1 MKIKGKVVLLFAT
14 LFTIGTLAMTIFS
27 SYTMEKEITTAATE
41 KLKSDLAFG
50 RTLFDEKYL
59 GSWSVKGDQLY
70 KGATLINGNYE
81 IVDRIGKLTGNTA
94 TVFLQ
99 DTRVATNVISGDQ
112 RAVGTKISEAVA
124 DIVLK
129 KGETYIGEADVLG
142 TRYLAAYEP
151 ILDEKGQIIGIWY
164 VGVPYSTYDTIIAH
178 FNQNLYLFGAVGML
192 VAVAFLYFLIGYY
205 VRPLLRVTQTA
216 RHVAAGDLSV
226 EEVRAG
232 SKDEIGQL
240 ATAVNDMVANLRG
253 LIGQVGDTA
262 AQVAAASEELSANT
276 DQATRA
282 TEQITLTIQD
292 VATGAEQQLN
302 GATESAA
309 AIHQM
314 ATSLQRISGTT
325 EDVAAASRATA
336 DEAEQGTD
344 SIRRAE
350 GQMGQISAVVRE
362 TADDVLRL
370 ESRSQEIDQ
379 IVGVITGIAEQT
391 NLLALNA
398 AIEAARAGEQGRG
411 FAVVADEV
419 RKLAEQ
425 SGASAGQIAE
435 LIRLIQ
441 SDTNRAVAAMGQ
453 VTREVESGTE
463 IVHEAGRAFENIV
476 TSARTVAARIE
487 QVNLASAEIASTSD
501 TVSDTVE
508 QVTRIAQD
516 SSDSAQ
522 SVAAASEQQLAS
534 VQEIAASAVSL
545 SEMAQELQEMVGK
558 FKV

>member
-14 LFTIGTLAMTIFS
+14 LFTIGTLSMTIFS

-41 KLKSDLAFG
+41 KLKSDLALG
-50 RTLFDEKYL
+50 RMLFDEKYI
-59 GSWSVKGDQLY
+59 GSWLVRGDKLY
-70 KGATLINGNYE
+70 KGATLINSNYD
-81 IVDRIGKLTGNTA
+81 IVDRIGQLTGNSA
-94 TVFLQ
+94 TVFLH
-99 DTRVATNVISGDQ
+99 DTRVATNVISGDK
-112 RAVGTKISEAVA
+112 RAVGTKVSETIAEV
-124 DIVLK
+124 VLK

-142 TRYLAAYEP
+142 TRNLVAYEP
-151 ILDEKGQIIGIWY
+151 IVNDAGQVIGIWY

-178 FNQNLYLFGAVGML
+178 FNQNLYLFGGVGML
-192 VAVAFLYFLIGYY
+192 IAVAVLYFLIGYY

-216 RHVAAGDLSV
+216 RRVAEGDLRV
-226 EEVRAG
+226 EEVPVRG
-232 SKDEIGQL
+232 KDEIGQL
-240 ATAVNDMVANLRG
+240 SAAVNDMVGNLRG
-253 LIGQVGDTA
+253 LIGQAGDTA

-282 TEQITLTIQD
+282 AEQITLTIQD
-292 VATGAEQQLN
+292 VATGAEQQLS
-302 GATESAA
+302 GATESAT

-314 ATSLQRISGTT
+314 AASLQRISGTT

-336 DEAEQGTD
+336 DEAEQGTH

-350 GQMGQISAVVRE
+350 GQMGQIAAVVRDS
-362 TADDVLRL
+362 ADDVKRL
-370 ESRSQEIDQ
+370 EARSQEIDQ
-379 IVGVITGIAEQT
+379 IVSVITGIAEQT

-441 SDTNRAVAAMGQ
+441 SDTARAVNAMSQ

-463 IVHEAGRAFENIV
+463 IVHEAGIAFKNIV
-476 TSARTVAARIE
+476 TAARTVAARIE
-487 QVNLASAEIASTSD
+487 QVNLASSEIASTSD
-501 TVSDTVE
+501 MVSDAVG

-516 SSDSAQ
+516 SSESAQ
-522 SVAAASEQQLAS
+522 NVAAASEQQLAS
-534 VQEIAASAVSL
+534 VEEIAASAESL
-545 SEMAQELQEMVGK
+545 SEMAHDLQQVVGK